1 MEVNI
6 IYMVIIEQGYG
17 EVSQH
22 ECNTLEECYA
32 FARDELRSEYDEI
45 DFQIVEIVTE
55 SLTWRKRDFAARGV
69 QYFFESFM

>member
-17 EVSQH
+17 EVSRR
-22 ECNTLEECYA
+22 EYNTLAECYA
-32 FARDELRSEYDEI
+32 FARDELDSEYDEV

-69 QYFFESFM
+69 QYFFESYM